1 MNKKNISSV
10 IGEGTYGCVHK
21 PSLTCKKKRVN
32 YDNKISKVMKTKEA
46 VIELNEYKNIAKV
59 DEDEQ
64 FYLGRPTKCKLDINE
79 RNVYSME
86 KCKNAEEFFEN
97 IDKMS
102 ILVMEDGG
110 KTMEEFADK
119 MQKMEATKENKTKI
133 ERFWIEA
140 HRILRGLKVFIDNGI
155 VHHDL
160 KPQNI
165 VYNELTNRLNFIDF
179 GLMTSKEHILQQTR
193 KSDYYM
199 AKYHWSYPFEI
210 RFLNKKK
217 YFDFAKQ
224 KEHKKQKYYDDVISG
239 FKAEEDVSSANAM
252 RTFFYFISKPHMTHG
267 EHEILMTIFFE
278 DFYKMLVHELNDK
291 ENYPIFVN
299 KCIDTIDIYGTGIA
313 LMYVLSRSLHLMS
326 REMIGELS
334 ELFYH
339 MVTPDINKRYDI
351 EMVLTQYE
359 MILKN
364 EGLLNKY
371 NLHFENHEIMD
382 GVSIPQGVSH
392 AIKSVK
398 RRDLSISQKDRD
410 LVVLTDVERICP
422 AGKEYKKATRR
433 CVKICKD
440 GYERNADFKCV
451 RKPKN
456 KTSKTR
462 S

>member
-1 MNKKNISSV
+1 MNKKNISHV

-64 FYLGRPTKCKLDINE
+64 FYLGTPTKCKLDINE

-86 KCKNAEEFFEN
+86 KCKNSGDFFEN
-97 IDKMS
+97 IEKMS
-102 ILVMEDGG
+102 LLVMEDGG
-110 KTMEEFADK
+110 KTIEEFADK
-119 MQKMEATKENKTKI
+119 MQKMEATKENKAKI

-140 HRILRGLKVFIDNGI
+140 HRILRGLKVFLDNGI

-165 VYNELTNRLNFIDF
+165 VYNEHTNRLNFIDF
-179 GLMTSKEHILQQTR
+179 GLMTSKEHIIKKTR

-210 RFLNKKK
+210 RFMNKKK
-217 YFDFAKQ
+217 YMNFAKQ
-224 KEHKKQKYYDDVISG
+224 SEKEKQQYYYDIISG
-239 FKAEEDVSSANAM
+239 FRAEEDVSSANSM

-291 ENYPIFVN
+291 ENYSVFVD
-299 KCIDTIDIYGTGIA
+299 KCINTIDIYGTGIA

-351 EMVLTQYE
+351 EMVLTRYE

-364 EGLLNKY
+364 AGILDKY

-382 GVSIPQGVSH
+382 GVSIPQGISH
-392 AIKSVK
+392 AIQSVK
-398 RRDLSISQKDRD
+398 RSDLSITKQERD
-410 LVVLTDVERICP
+410 LVVLTDITPCP

-440 GYERNADFKCV
+440 GFERNTDFKCV
-451 RKPKN
+451 KNMKN
-456 KTSKTR
+456 KTAKTR

>member
-1 MNKKNISSV
+1 MNKKNISHV

-64 FYLGRPTKCKLDINE
+64 FYLGTPTKCKLDINE

-86 KCKNAEEFFEN
+86 KCKNSGDFFEN
-97 IDKMS
+97 IEKMS
-102 ILVMEDGG
+102 LLVMEDGG
-110 KTMEEFADK
+110 KTIEEFADK
-119 MQKMEATKENKTKI
+119 MQKMEATKENKAKI

-140 HRILRGLKVFIDNGI
+140 HRILRGLKVFLDNGI

-165 VYNELTNRLNFIDF
+165 FYNEHTNRLNFIDF
-179 GLMTSKEHILQQTR
+179 GLMTSKEHIIKKTR

-210 RFLNKKK
+210 RFMNKKK
-217 YFDFAKQ
+217 YMNFAKQ
-224 KEHKKQKYYDDVISG
+224 SEKEKQQYYYDIISG
-239 FKAEEDVSSANAM
+239 FRANEDVSSTKSM
-252 RTFFYFISKPHMTHG
+252 KTFFYFISKTHMARR
-267 EHEILMTIFFE
+267 EHEILMNLFFE
-278 DFYKMLVHELNDK
+278 DFYHMLVHELNDK
-291 ENYPIFVN
+291 DNYTVFVD
-299 KCIDTIDIYGTGIA
+299 KCINTIDIYGTGISFFY
-313 LMYVLSRSLHLMS
+313 MLSRSLHLMPS
-326 REMIGELS
+326 PMIGELS
-334 ELFYH
+334 ELFYY
-339 MVTPDINKRYDI
+339 MVTPDINKRYNI
-351 EMVLTQYE
+351 EMVLTRYE

-364 EGLLNKY
+364 AGILDKY

-382 GVSIPQGVSH
+382 GVSIPQGISH
-392 AIKSVK
+392 AIQSVK
-398 RRDLSISQKDRD
+398 RSDLSITKQERD
-410 LVVLTDVERICP
+410 LVVLTDITPCP

-440 GYERNADFKCV
+440 GFERNADFKCV
-451 RKPKN
+451 KNMKN
-456 KTSKTR
+456 KTAKTR